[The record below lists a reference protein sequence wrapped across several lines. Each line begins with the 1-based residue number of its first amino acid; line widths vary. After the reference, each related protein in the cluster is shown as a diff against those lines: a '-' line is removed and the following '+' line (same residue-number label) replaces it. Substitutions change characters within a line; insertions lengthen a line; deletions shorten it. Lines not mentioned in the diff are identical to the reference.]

1 MILRRP
7 LAIITAAS
15 PATSIAAM
23 ERCRDSS
30 TTEGI
35 QTQPIALAIVNRL
48 RETEGA
54 ILEGNQRNRL
64 MATPDRIAVET

>member
-7 LAIITAAS
+7 VAIITAAS
-15 PATSIAAM
+15 AAKRIAAM

-35 QTQPIALAIVNRL
+35 QIQPIALAIVNKL

-64 MATPDRIAVET
+64 MAAPDRTAIET

>member
-1 MILRRP
+1 
-7 LAIITAAS
+7 
-15 PATSIAAM
+15 M

-35 QTQPIALAIVNRL
+35 QIQPIALAMVNWL

-54 ILEGNQRNRL
+54 ILGGNQSNRL
-64 MATPDRIAVET
+64 MAAPDRTAIET